1 MYVSVI
7 EKKVVT
13 FAGGVKL
20 ILAVL

>member
-7 EKKVVT
+7 EKRVVT